1 MYSIIG
7 LIKISFFKAYSQF
20 KLKLKKLKKC
30 FGGSEVLYHL
40 AINYYGTWYVFT
52 FADKQYTVAHPKG
65 VRNNFTDPPPGA
77 LWGYTDPPL
86 GALWGFTDSPAG
98 ALLGRMADDS
108 SVLEWRVE
116 RVREWLEETGIGHL
130 KYVVCDMNRIDG
142 RALLMLQVN
151 ITI

>member
-1 MYSIIG
+1 MLCVFSPVAEHLTNCLILFLMYSIIG

-77 LWGYTDPPL
+77 L
-86 GALWGFTDSPAG
+86 
-98 ALLGRMADDS
+98 
-108 SVLEWRVE
+108 
-116 RVREWLEETGIGHL
+116 
-130 KYVVCDMNRIDG
+130 
-142 RALLMLQVN
+142 
-151 ITI
+151 